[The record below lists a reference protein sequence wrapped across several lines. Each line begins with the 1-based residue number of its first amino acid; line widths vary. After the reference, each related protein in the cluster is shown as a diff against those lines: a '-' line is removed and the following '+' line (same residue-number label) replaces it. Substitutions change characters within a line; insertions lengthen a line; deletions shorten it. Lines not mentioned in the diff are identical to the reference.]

1 MLSAE
6 DPGASSEKDVE
17 IKIEDNVL
25 SIQGER
31 KLEKETRE
39 ENYHRIERAYGSFYR
54 SFTLPNYI
62 DEDKIQ
68 AEHENGVVKITMPK
82 KAELKPRK
90 VKIVS
95 PRLKK
100 KKRSS
105 RNGGPETGFL
115 SLGEGDRPDFPGSGP
130 QQHPAAFADGRS
142 CREDIVDEEQHLPVQ
157 RSGFSHQDKPP

>member
-1 MLSAE
+1 MAIIRWDPLRDLVSIRDKMNRLFE
-6 DPGASSEKDVE
+6 DAVTQRGEEKELVASSWAPAVDIYEDEAQLVLTAEVPGLSEQDVE

-62 DEDKIQ
+62 DQDKIR
-68 AEHENGVVKITMPK
+68 AEHESGVLKITMPK

-90 VKIVS
+90 VRIVK
-95 PRLKK
+95 P
-100 KKRSS
+100 
-105 RNGGPETGFL
+105 T
-115 SLGEGDRPDFPGSGP
+115 
-130 QQHPAAFADGRS
+130 Q
-142 CREDIVDEEQHLPVQ
+142 EE
-157 RSGFSHQDKPP
+157 KTK